1 MQGLIQLS
9 GHPLVHALGWTLLHF
24 IWQGTAVALVLGCV
38 LGLLGGQSSQA
49 RYGAACLALAL
60 MVVLPVATFAHVAS
74 DELKARAELQ
84 GSGVV
89 LDEGIVVQVGIN
101 EPVPPWPARIGMALD
116 QSLPWVLLAWFAGV
130 ILFVGRLNFG
140 LMVARRLKTAGTE
153 FPSPAL
159 LHLFDALR
167 IRLGVERA
175 VRLLHSAQVQVPTV
189 IGWLRPV
196 VLLPASCLTG
206 LSPDQIE
213 AVLCHELAHVRRHDY
228 LVSVVQSVIETILFY
243 HPAVWWVSKQ
253 VRRERECCCDE
264 LAVDAGGNVLAYAR
278 ALSYLEENRAA
289 FPEFVLGANGGVL
302 KMRIK
307 RLLRGKPDVEGSP
320 VAALVA
326 LLMIVALAGSY
337 FVAASRAQAQ
347 HTESNGPTLP
357 AASVSVS
364 QEGATAVANPA
375 SALPAVYRNWL
386 EQDVRW
392 IITPQ
397 EHGAFLRLTNDEER
411 DTFINQF
418 WARRDPPGAPE
429 GTFRQEHY
437 ARIAY
442 ANEHFASNGQA
453 GWSRDRGHIYIV
465 YGKPESID
473 SHPTS
478 GGTVSAYPYEVWH
491 YKYIAGIG
499 DNVDLV
505 FVDTCQCGDY
515 HYTIDPAETEA
526 RAALPGVSLAKQESA
541 QLDAID
547 PQISLAKKL
556 LAPGGAGAPQS
567 TAPSQYQYLMP
578 GIQDAPAVPT
588 GISGTIVD
596 SHGAH
601 VPGAKVTAINT
612 DTGAKFSLYTD
623 SSKAYGFL
631 ALPPGPYNVEVQAKG
646 FQNLLQENVHVAA
659 GQMAGLNLKLSA
671 GAGAESPSLGAT
683 QEAGA
688 ISGKIVDP
696 TGALVPRAKVTA
708 TNTDDGVQTSR
719 VTDNAGTY
727 SISPLPPGP
736 YNVEIDAKGF
746 QRFLQENVNV
756 KPGQTFVLNLKLTV
770 GGAAQT
776 LTVTGK
782 ASAAAPPPPPPPPQW
797 APPWNPAPPKPTGP
811 QRVSSGVMAGLAIS
825 QPQPV
830 YPDAAKA
837 QHIQGVVV
845 LRARIAKDGTVKDL
859 QLISGPPALVVSAID
874 AVRQWKYKPFLLNG
888 EPTEVDTTININYTL
903 GDSEPPVQPGATPAP
918 GTPQA
923 SSSEQNPPPISAR
936 LVQTITIAASDPAY
950 PPIAKAAHVQGYVL
964 LRVAVGKTG
973 EAEDIKLIS
982 GLPMLV
988 SSAMEA
994 ARKWKFSQASL
1005 LSNEGTPIDAVLIV
1019 KFTLVDT
1026 ASSQAPTMGASVGFP
1041 SKDADAKAEQEDKN
1055 LMLSLRKIGGNVS
1068 QPILIYKVDPEF
1080 SAEAKKAKFNGSVL
1094 VNLIVDT
1101 NGIPQ
1106 SVHVLRGVGMGL
1118 DEKAVE
1124 AIRQYRF
1131 KPAFEDGKPVPVE
1144 LNCEVD
1150 FKIFDSPAPND
1161 APSTPTSPPASDP
1174 AVPAPNAALQYDGV
1188 PVRKVGGGVTQPEV
1202 IYKVDPEFS
1211 AEAKKAKFNG
1221 IVLVNLIVDAKGKPQ
1236 NVHVLRGVG
1245 MGLDEKA
1252 LAAVKKYKF
1261 KPAMEAGKPVPVDLN
1276 VEINF
1281 KIF

>member
-24 IWQGTAVALVLGCV
+24 VWQGTAVALVLGCV

-49 RYGAACLALAL
+49 RYGAACLALGL
-60 MVVLPVATFAHVAS
+60 MVVLPAATFVHIAS
-74 DELKARAELQ
+74 DEYKARSAML

-89 LDEGIVVQVGIN
+89 LDAGIVLQVGAD

-130 ILFVGRLNFG
+130 LVFVGRLNFG
-140 LMVARRLKTAGTE
+140 LLVARRLKSAGTE

-159 LHLFDALR
+159 LQLFEDLR

-196 VLLPASCLTG
+196 VLLPVSCLTG

-253 VRRERECCCDE
+253 VRRERECCCDQ
-264 LAVDAGGNVLAYAR
+264 LAVGAGGNVLAYAR

-337 FVAASRAQAQ
+337 FVAASHAQAQ
-347 HTESNGPTLP
+347 AARETTGPTLP
-357 AASVSVS
+357 AGSVSVS
-364 QEGATAVANPA
+364 QEGATAVPNPA
-375 SALPAVYRNWL
+375 STLPTLYKMWL

-392 IITPQ
+392 IITDP
-397 EHGAFLRLTNDEER
+397 EARAFKQLANDTER
-411 DTFINQF
+411 DAFINQF
-418 WARRDPPGAPE
+418 WARRNPPGAPAN
-429 GTFRQEHY
+429 TYRDEHY

-442 ANEHFASNGQA
+442 SNIHFGDGTRLA
-453 GWSRDRGHIYIV
+453 GWRTDRGHIYIV

-478 GGTVSAYPYEVWH
+478 GGSVSAYPYEVWH

-499 DNVDLV
+499 DNVDLT

-515 HYTIDPAETEA
+515 HYTIDPAEKEA
-526 RAALPGVSLAKQESA
+526 RAALPGIGLAKQESA
-541 QLDAID
+541 QLDAND
-547 PQISLAKKL
+547 ARISLAQKL

-567 TAPSQYQYLMP
+567 ATPSQYQWLMP
-578 GIQDAPAVPT
+578 GVQDGPPAVPT

-596 SHGAH
+596 SHGAP
-601 VPGAKVTAINT
+601 VPGAKVTATNT
-612 DTGAKFSLYTD
+612 DTGAKVSLYTD

-631 ALPPGPYNVEVQAKG
+631 ALPPGPYNVEVEAKG

-659 GQMAGLNLKLSA
+659 GQMTGMNLKLSA
-671 GAGAESPSLGAT
+671 GAGAETPSLGASH
-683 QEAGA
+683 EAGA
-688 ISGKIVDP
+688 ISGKIYDP
-696 TGALVPRAKVTA
+696 TGALVPRATVKAV
-708 TNTDDGVQTSR
+708 NTDTGIALTK
-719 VTDNAGTY
+719 VTDNSGSY
-727 SISPLPPGP
+727 SLSPLLPGP
-736 YNVEIDAKGF
+736 YNVEVEAKGF
-746 QRFLQENVNV
+746 QRLLQENVNV
-756 KPGQTFVLNLKLTV
+756 KPGQTVGLNLKLTV

-782 ASAAAPPPPPPPPQW
+782 PIAAAQPPQW
-797 APPWNPAPPKPTGP
+797 APPWNPEPPKPTGP

-830 YPDAAKA
+830 YPDEAKA

-888 EPTEVDTTININYTL
+888 EPTEVDTTVNINYTF
-903 GDSEPPVQPGATPAP
+903 GSDAEPPVQAGAAP
-918 GTPQA
+918 DKDFAKT
-923 SSSEQNPPPISAR
+923 EQESK
-936 LVQTITIAASDPAY
+936 D
-950 PPIAKAAHVQGYVL
+950 
-964 LRVAVGKTG
+964 
-973 EAEDIKLIS
+973 
-982 GLPMLV
+982 LV
-988 SSAMEA
+988 S
-994 ARKWKFSQASL
+994 
-1005 LSNEGTPIDAVLIV
+1005 
-1019 KFTLVDT
+1019 
-1026 ASSQAPTMGASVGFP
+1026 
-1041 SKDADAKAEQEDKN
+1041 
-1055 LMLSLRKIGGNVS
+1055 SLRKIGGNVS
-1068 QPILIYKVDPEF
+1068 QPEVIYKVDPEF
-1080 SAEAKKAKFNGSVL
+1080 TAEAKKAKFQGSVL

-1101 NGIPQ
+1101 NGVPQ
-1106 SVHVLRGVGMGL
+1106 NVHVLRGVGMGL

-1144 LNCEVD
+1144 VNCEVD
-1150 FKIFDSPAPND
+1150 FKIFDSPAKD
-1161 APSTPTSPPASDP
+1161 AAGASPPASPAGPNIRSIDYKGLNSVTIQDVANRFSRDGVGLSLETP
-1174 AVPAPNAALQYDGV
+1174 YDVARVARAAAVLKQLLAEHGHPNAIVTVSTQSIPPGAIAIQFNVKEGPKGTAAKPNAAPAGDSAVPAPGAALQYNGV
-1188 PVRKVGGGVTQPEV
+1188 PVRKIGGGVTQSEV

-1211 AEAKKAKFNG
+1211 AEAKKAKFQG
-1221 IVLVNLIVDAKGKPQ
+1221 VVLVNLIVDAKGRPQ

-1252 LAAVKKYKF
+1252 VAAVKKYKF
-1261 KPAMEAGKPVPVDLN
+1261 KPAMEGGKPVPVGLN